1 MNLANHRCWVE
12 IDLAALERNLFKIR
26 STLPS
31 RFLYVAVVKANAYG
45 HGLHQT
51 VARLMQSGADYFAVA
66 NVFEAAEIRQIGSG
80 FPILIL
86 GPVLPGEES
95 FVIEH
100 DLIVTVSTEEE
111 VERFNKLALA
121 SETKVKIHFKI
132 DTGMGR
138 IGVWYEKA
146 PELYQ
151 KILKAEG
158 LELCGVFTHFSSA
171 DDSAEYTRLQR
182 SRFLDTLQKLP
193 GILQNKHIVIHAD
206 NSAGLESLSPN
217 SPFNAVRVGLLQF
230 GVLPYPGSILAEV
243 HPEPVLSFHAR
254 VGLVK
259 MLPKGTFIS
268 YNRTHQL
275 AHDTKIAVITAGYG
289 DGVPRELSNRGEVII
304 HGKRCPILG
313 RVTMDQTIVDATAI
327 PEITVGD
334 VATFIGKQ
342 SDAEI
347 EAGEFSKWA
356 NDIPWAVFCS
366 ISKRVDRIYR
376 TPRMQ

>member
-1 MNLANHRCWVE
+1 MNIAKHRCWVE

-26 STLPS
+26 STLPA

-51 VARLMQSGADYFAVA
+51 VARLMQSGADCFAVA

-86 GPVLPGEES
+86 GPILPGEENL
-95 FVIEH
+95 VTEH
-100 DLIVTVSTEEE
+100 DLIVTISTAEE
-111 VERFNKLALA
+111 VERFNKLALE
-121 SETKVKIHFKI
+121 SNSKIKVHFKI

-138 IGVWYEKA
+138 IGVWYENA
-146 PELYQ
+146 PDLYK
-151 KILKAEG
+151 KILESKG

-171 DDSAEYTRLQR
+171 DDNAEYTKLQR
-182 SRFLDTLQKLP
+182 TRFLDTLDKLP
-193 GILQNKHIVIHAD
+193 GILGKNLMIHAD
-206 NSAGLESLSPN
+206 NSAGLESLSAN

-243 HPEPVLSFHAR
+243 KPEAVLSFHTR

-259 MLPKGTFIS
+259 MLPKGAFIS
-268 YNRTHQL
+268 YNRTYQL
-275 AHDTKIAVITAGYG
+275 KRDTKIAVLTAGYG
-289 DGVPRELSNRGEVII
+289 DGVPRELSNCGQVII
-304 HGKRCPILG
+304 RGKRCPILG

-327 PEITVGD
+327 DNIQVND

-342 SDAEI
+342 EESEIDAR
-347 EAGEFSKWA
+347 EFSKWA
-356 NDIPWAVFCS
+356 GDIPWAIFCS